1 MKRILFSLFLSIFA
15 LGAFAQMSDSQVLSM
30 YQREVKAGTS
40 QGQIVTKL
48 MTLTAELVV
57 GDRSVMSASSKFIIT
72 QIY

>member
-1 MKRILFSLFLSIFA
+1 MKNMKRILFSLFLSIFA

-48 MTLTAELVV
+48 MQSGVKI
-57 GDRSVMSASSKFIIT
+57 DQIRRIRS
-72 QIY
+72 QY